1 MSILQGFDW
10 SIIQNAGWLAI
21 LQAVIFLILI
31 VAIGITYRRVSGLV
45 HEVQR
50 ISEEM
55 KDLAAVE
62 QKRAIREWRLVTQSA
77 KTQKSVAW
85 SPKQT
90 DDPSTPE
97 RNLSRRRHSCA
108 RPYAVGVEKVCR
120 CRPSM

>member
-62 QKRAIREWRLVTQSA
+62 QKRAIHEWRLVTQSA
-77 KTQKSVAW
+77 KTQKSVA
-85 SPKQT
+85 
-90 DDPSTPE
+90 
-97 RNLSRRRHSCA
+97 
-108 RPYAVGVEKVCR
+108 
-120 CRPSM
+120 